1 MGNMADLP
9 VCYSNG
15 TLSFVGH
22 FYTLTMA
29 SDRLTDSGEK
39 NAKWWDVQE
48 ICHSCKSLDAH
59 VVTSIFGI
67 ISKSNPQ
74 TV

>member
-22 FYTLTMA
+22 FYTLTVA
-29 SDRLTDSGEK
+29 SDRLTDSSEK
-39 NAKWWDVQE
+39 MQMCWDGMCKKFVIVAKVLTHMW
-48 ICHSCKSLDAH
+48 
-59 VVTSIFGI
+59 
-67 ISKSNPQ
+67 
-74 TV
+74 